1 MKISGFT
8 LASVL
13 LTAVPGFSGGAAMAD
28 DIHMAQTRF
37 GLADGSANVL
47 KVNGHLSTPEI
58 DGNSGMF
65 VEKITETAD
74 ADYLLL
80 TDVGGSACP
89 ALYSIVK
96 VTGTTATPMAWFGNC
111 EDEPKRTIV
120 PGKNVM
126 LAFPAYRPLR
136 SKGTSAETYVYDIS
150 TGVLKK
156 DGKVVPTACKGKCE

>member
-1 MKISGFT
+1 MKISALT
-8 LASVL
+8 LVSAL
-13 LTAVPGFSGGAAMAD
+13 LTALPVFYGGVAMAD

-47 KVNGHLSTPEI
+47 KVNGHLTTPEV

-80 TDVGGSACP
+80 TNVGGTACP

-96 VTGTTATPMAWFGNC
+96 VTGSTAMPMAWFGNC
-111 EDEPKRTIV
+111 SDEPKRTIV
-120 PGKNVM
+120 PGKSVT
-126 LAFPAYRPLR
+126 LAFPGFSPLR
-136 SKGTSAETYVYDIS
+136 FKGTSPETYVYDIS

-156 DGKVVPTACKGKCE
+156 DGKPVPTACKGKCE

>member
-1 MKISGFT
+1 MKISGLM
-8 LASVL
+8 LASVFL
-13 LTAVPGFSGGAAMAD
+13 SALPLICGGAATAD

-47 KVNGHLSTPEI
+47 KVNGHLTTPEI
-58 DGNSGMF
+58 DGNGGMF

-74 ADYLLL
+74 TDYLLL

-111 EDEPKRTIV
+111 DDEPKRTIV
-120 PGKNVM
+120 PGKSVT

-136 SKGTSAETYVYDIS
+136 FKGTSAATYVYDIS

-156 DGKVVPTACKGKCE
+156 DGNAVPTACKGKCE

>member
-1 MKISGFT
+1 MKISGFA

-13 LTAVPGFSGGAAMAD
+13 LASVPLISGGAAMAD

-47 KVNGHLSTPEI
+47 KVNGRLTTPEV

-80 TDVGGSACP
+80 TDIGGTACP
-89 ALYSIVK
+89 ALFSIVK
-96 VTGTTATPMAWFGNC
+96 VTGTSVTPMAWFGNC
-111 EDEPKRTIV
+111 DDEPKRTIV
-120 PGKNVM
+120 PGKSVT

-136 SKGTSAETYVYDIS
+136 FKGTSAATYVYDIS

-156 DGKVVPTACKGKCE
+156 DGKAVPTACKGKCE

>member
-1 MKISGFT
+1 MKISGFA

-13 LTAVPGFSGGAAMAD
+13 LASVPLISSGAAMAD

-37 GLADGSANVL
+37 GLADGAANVL
-47 KVNGHLSTPEI
+47 KVNGRLTTPEV
-58 DGNSGMF
+58 DGNGGMF

-80 TDVGGSACP
+80 TDIGGTACP
-89 ALYSIVK
+89 ALFSIVK
-96 VTGTTATPMAWFGNC
+96 VTGTSVTPMAWFGNC
-111 EDEPKRTIV
+111 DDEPKRTIV
-120 PGKNVM
+120 PGKSVT

-136 SKGTSAETYVYDIS
+136 FKGTSAATYVYDIS

-156 DGKVVPTACKGKCE
+156 DGKAVPTACKGKCE